1 MPSGTWWRSVSPY
14 SGGTVP
20 ALHRSSLT
28 ARRFEGASLASTA
41 MRALA
46 LDLDGVLADTRPLWN
61 DWLEDA
67 ARRTHV
73 ELDVP
78 DDRIAAAALLDER
91 LGDWRPLLE
100 RFAAD
105 RGPVYFRP
113 SGDTGALLRRLH
125 AAGTRIGVFTD
136 APREL
141 ADIALAHVG
150 AARRVETVG
159 TLDEVLG
166 ALGTDARVVRARA
179 ELGDAA
185 ALDHSDQGAD

>member
-1 MPSGTWWRSVSPY
+1 M
-14 SGGTVP
+14 
-20 ALHRSSLT
+20 H
-28 ARRFEGASLASTA
+28 
-41 MRALA
+41 ALA
-46 LDLDGVLADTRPLWN
+46 LDLDAVLADTRPLWH

-113 SGDTGALLRRLH
+113 HGDTGRVLRRLQ
-125 AAGTRIGVFTD
+125 AAGARIGVFTD

-141 ADIALAHVG
+141 ADIALAGVG
-150 AARRVETVG
+150 AARGGRR
-159 TLDEVLG
+159 
-166 ALGTDARVVRARA
+166 DARR
-179 ELGDAA
+179 
-185 ALDHSDQGAD
+185 GADARRAASSCAQEAGLR